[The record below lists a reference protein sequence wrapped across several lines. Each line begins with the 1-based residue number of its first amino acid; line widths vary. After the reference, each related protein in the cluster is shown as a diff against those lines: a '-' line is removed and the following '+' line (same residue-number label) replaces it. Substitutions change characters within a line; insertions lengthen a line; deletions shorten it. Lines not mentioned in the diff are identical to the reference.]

1 MSSHNELI
9 GIPATDGKYLVINV
23 LTRRAKDLQKSGKP
37 TIPYAEGNF
46 DPVDVAKEELSR
58 GNLIVR
64 RRNELTNEL
73 EKFEDIE

>member
-1 MSSHNELI
+1 MINNELI
-9 GIPATDGKYLVINV
+9 GIPATDGKYLIINV

-37 TIPYAEGNF
+37 TIPYGEGNF

-58 GNLIVR
+58 GNLVVR